1 MRNGRLNKR
10 ELKRLARIWSDLDA
24 LVAEV
29 PADARDGDEGCA
41 LTKLSE
47 ARNTVGVMLQWQ
59 DHRLWLVTSRE
70 RRGVKLPAAA
80 AGDNG
85 SACMEGRAA

>member
-24 LVAEV
+24 LMAEV
-29 PADARDGDEGCA
+29 PADARDGDEGCVV
-41 LTKLSE
+41 TKLSE
-47 ARNTVGVMLQWQ
+47 ARNTVGLMLQWQ
-59 DHRLWLVTSRE
+59 DHRLWMETSRE
-70 RRGVKLPAAA
+70 RRGVKSPEAA

-85 SACMEGRAA
+85 KVCTEGRAA